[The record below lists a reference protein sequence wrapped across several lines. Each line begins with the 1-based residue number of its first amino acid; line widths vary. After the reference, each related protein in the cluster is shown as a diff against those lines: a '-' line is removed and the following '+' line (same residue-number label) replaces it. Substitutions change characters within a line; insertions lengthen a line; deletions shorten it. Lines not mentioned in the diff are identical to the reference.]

1 MSWER
6 PFHTAFLLS
15 APRTR
20 PFLLST
26 LFFPPLPQV
35 EELSKKLADHDQASK
50 VQQQKLKVGRMGEG
64 RCSVSPRTVVGVGA
78 EEGHPG
84 GLAAL
89 GGLPVAQEPPAG
101 ASWEL

>member
-1 MSWER
+1 
-6 PFHTAFLLS
+6 
-15 APRTR
+15 
-20 PFLLST
+20 
-26 LFFPPLPQV
+26 
-35 EELSKKLADHDQASK
+35 
-50 VQQQKLKVGRMGEG
+50 MGEG